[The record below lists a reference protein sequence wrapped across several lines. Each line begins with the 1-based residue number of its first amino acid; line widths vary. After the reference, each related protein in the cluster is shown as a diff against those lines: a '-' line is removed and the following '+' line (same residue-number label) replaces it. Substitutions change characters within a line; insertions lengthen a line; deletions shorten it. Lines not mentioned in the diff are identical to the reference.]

1 LSKILHD
8 HIQQLLVAARMQ
20 VEWLRR
26 DTDAQR
32 MHATVQGVDS
42 ILLEA
47 LDASRSLTIELSPPA
62 LRDMG
67 LIGGLNWLVSHM
79 QEKHQF
85 KVNLRSDSKAEPA
98 GEETRYLVFE
108 CVRELLFNAVKH
120 AGVAEAQVALL
131 LTGDN
136 CIKLIIR
143 DEGRGFDPDRLKE
156 RRADEA
162 TFGLFSIQQRLA
174 HIEGEMEIDTAP
186 GQGTSI
192 TITLP
197 AGETKTTAKGRA
209 GDAEQAERGGKFQ
222 VKRRNIVH
230 RILVVDDHK
239 ILREGL
245 VGLMQ
250 FEPDIEV
257 VGQAS
262 NGRDSIELA
271 EQLQPDVI
279 VMDVN
284 LGDMSGVEAAKHI
297 LSKLPMTKIIG
308 LSMHTDEDL
317 ANALREAGAIA
328 YLTKGCPA
336 KDLIA
341 AIRDACAS

>member
-1 LSKILHD
+1 
-8 HIQQLLVAARMQ
+8 
-20 VEWLRR
+20 
-26 DTDAQR
+26 

-156 RRADEA
+156 
-162 TFGLFSIQQRLA
+162 RLA